1 MLNSPPLSLQA
12 KCDTPLCQSANTPEK
27 QQVAQCQSRLHGAQV
42 EVVLGEE
49 HNVFAHKGSRRG
61 AG

>member
-1 MLNSPPLSLQA
+1 MLNFPPSLQA
-12 KCDTPLCQSANTPEK
+12 KCDTPLCQSANTTEK
-27 QQVAQCQSRLHGAQV
+27 QQVALCQPMLRGAQV

-49 HNVFAHKGSRRG
+49 HHVFAHKGSRRG